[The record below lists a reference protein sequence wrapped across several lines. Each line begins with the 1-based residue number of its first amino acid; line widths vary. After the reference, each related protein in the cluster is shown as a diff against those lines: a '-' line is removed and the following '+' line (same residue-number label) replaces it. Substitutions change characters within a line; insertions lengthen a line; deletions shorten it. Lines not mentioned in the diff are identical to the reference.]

1 MPLKQELGGKDSHKS
16 TPKPLQ
22 QHSQTPKVM
31 EITVASIAKKRPG
44 ITETSMLCVDCAW
57 SHEPHSTTLWHGT
70 DSLCEGVS
78 APEE

>member
-44 ITETSMLCVDCAW
+44 ITEKIADLNAVC
-57 SHEPHSTTLWHGT
+57 
-70 DSLCEGVS
+70 
-78 APEE
+78 